1 MSCLTSRAAQMKR
14 RLGFPRHELMSCIQN
29 PASCGLQLYLQDTH
43 TDTHAYAKAFCG
55 PFVALAIPGRGCGWD
70 VDGNGDRIGMGR
82 GFQRGLRTGKCIL
95 QPQPATER
103 NVSATGPNAV
113 AGDGYV
119 RQIALGKCIINKK
132 GVRSLG
138 TENRNTLPEMLQK
151 SKEKVILIGSDNGYF
166 WNLFFT
172 VK

>member
-1 MSCLTSRAAQMKR
+1 
-14 RLGFPRHELMSCIQN
+14 
-29 PASCGLQLYLQDTH
+29 
-43 TDTHAYAKAFCG
+43 
-55 PFVALAIPGRGCGWD
+55 
-70 VDGNGDRIGMGR
+70 MGR

-138 TENRNTLPEMLQK
+138 SETRNTLPEMLKK
-151 SKEKVILIGSDNGYF
+151 SKVKVILIGSDNG
-166 WNLFFT
+166 NCLKLFLT

>member
-1 MSCLTSRAAQMKR
+1 
-14 RLGFPRHELMSCIQN
+14 
-29 PASCGLQLYLQDTH
+29 
-43 TDTHAYAKAFCG
+43 
-55 PFVALAIPGRGCGWD
+55 
-70 VDGNGDRIGMGR
+70 
-82 GFQRGLRTGKCIL
+82 L

-103 NVSATGPNAV
+103 DVSATGPNAV

-138 TENRNTLPEMLQK
+138 TENLNTLAEMLKK
-151 SKEKVILIGSDNGYF
+151 SNVEVILIGMHNGYF
-166 WNLFFT
+166 WKLFLT

>member
-1 MSCLTSRAAQMKR
+1 
-14 RLGFPRHELMSCIQN
+14 
-29 PASCGLQLYLQDTH
+29 
-43 TDTHAYAKAFCG
+43 
-55 PFVALAIPGRGCGWD
+55 
-70 VDGNGDRIGMGR
+70 MGR

-132 GVRSLG
+132 GVQSLG
-138 TENRNTLPEMLQK
+138 TENRNTLAEMLLK
-151 SKEKVILIGSDNGYF
+151 SSVEVILIGMHNGYF
-166 WNLFFT
+166 WKHFLT
-172 VK
+172 VKQGFL